1 MSRARFSSV
10 AFTSVYC
17 VAYIAVLATDAALF
31 RYYPLVGEWVWGWQR
46 LEESGPSMSWY
57 GLMASAALPAV
68 LAGVVSGG
76 LALPDRWRNHA
87 WVPPV
92 VAMVACVYLMRRFFI

>member
-1 MSRARFSSV
+1 MNRFRFSSA

-17 VAYIAVLATDAALF
+17 VAYVVALSLDAALF
-31 RYYPLVGEWVWGWQR
+31 RYYPQVGEWVWGWQR

-68 LAGVVSGG
+68 LVAGVCAH

-92 VAMVACVYLMRRFFI
+92 VAMLSCVYLMRRFFV